1 MWIIFKYQ
9 KFSLRVFLSICL
21 IFCQFQPGIAYKS
34 VAYKKACISFA
45 LISSRESFHT
55 SNNSEPFFEDDLKS
69 EESEDKINKIKEIN
83 RINIK
88 MKNQKEQPNLEQTI
102 IGWTKS
108 FIKNNLTKNYW
119 SFLPMKTKSWDDAR
133 DVTLIQ
139 S

>member
-1 MWIIFKYQ
+1 M
-9 KFSLRVFLSICL
+9 FLSLCL

-45 LISSRESFHT
+45 LISSTESSHT

-102 IGWTKS
+102 IG
-108 FIKNNLTKNYW
+108 
-119 SFLPMKTKSWDDAR
+119 
-133 DVTLIQ
+133 
-139 S
+139 

>member
-1 MWIIFKYQ
+1 M
-9 KFSLRVFLSICL
+9 FLSICL
-21 IFCQFQPGIAYKS
+21 IFCQFQPGITYKS
-34 VAYKKACISFA
+34 VAYKKARISFA

-102 IGWTKS
+102 IG
-108 FIKNNLTKNYW
+108 
-119 SFLPMKTKSWDDAR
+119 
-133 DVTLIQ
+133 
-139 S
+139 